1 MGFAVSILNL
11 ILASTIS
18 LLAFGLGII
27 VFLKNK
33 GSWINR
39 SFGIFSL
46 GATIWILSAYLS
58 DLPQLSSFS
67 LYFNRLIFAGLSLML
82 AGFFHFCFLFPSEKK
97 PSKFFLNFIYSI
109 GTILVFLSFFT
120 PFIIKG
126 IVFKEWGTDLITGP
140 LFPFFIGFSFICS
153 LGVVKIFLE
162 YRKAASLQKIQIQ
175 YLFLGLFL
183 FTLINIFI
191 HIFLPG
197 IRGGREFYQI
207 GNYSTLFL
215 IGFTAYA
222 IVTRQLFDIRVILT
236 EILVGVIAIILFIQM
251 MVAGPLWLKILNGVV
266 FILFC
271 LFGYFLI
278 KTTIKEIEMRKE
290 VEKLSQAKS
299 EFISIASHQLRT
311 PLTAIKGY
319 ISMVLEKSYG
329 KPPEKMEKP
338 LENIYAS
345 NERLIKLVNDLLNL
359 SRLEAGKIEFNP
371 ELTSLKELVSGIIQE
386 LRINVE
392 KKGLYI
398 KIVKPSEPLPKI
410 MLDRDKIRQVILNI
424 IDNAIKYTKEGGITV
439 NLEKLNSEEQI
450 KVSDTGEGMDEKEIQ
465 SLFQIFSRATAGTQ
479 LHTEGAG
486 IGLYVARQFV
496 EMHGGKIWA
505 ESLGKG
511 KGSTFIVRLPIQ
523 LSPKLLKSKTRTI
536 INK

>member
-1 MGFAVSILNL
+1 
-11 ILASTIS
+11 
-18 LLAFGLGII
+18 
-27 VFLKNK
+27 
-33 GSWINR
+33 
-39 SFGIFSL
+39 
-46 GATIWILSAYLS
+46 
-58 DLPQLSSFS
+58 
-67 LYFNRLIFAGLSLML
+67 
-82 AGFFHFCFLFPSEKK
+82 
-97 PSKFFLNFIYSI
+97 
-109 GTILVFLSFFT
+109 
-120 PFIIKG
+120 
-126 IVFKEWGTDLITGP
+126 
-140 LFPFFIGFSFICS
+140 
-153 LGVVKIFLE
+153 
-162 YRKAASLQKIQIQ
+162 
-175 YLFLGLFL
+175 
-183 FTLINIFI
+183 
-191 HIFLPG
+191 
-197 IRGGREFYQI
+197 
-207 GNYSTLFL
+207 
-215 IGFTAYA
+215 
-222 IVTRQLFDIRVILT
+222 
-236 EILVGVIAIILFIQM
+236 
-251 MVAGPLWLKILNGVV
+251 
-266 FILFC
+266 
-271 LFGYFLI
+271 
-278 KTTIKEIEMRKE
+278 
-290 VEKLSQAKS
+290 
-299 EFISIASHQLRT
+299 
-311 PLTAIKGY
+311 
-319 ISMVLEKSYG
+319 MVLEKSYG